1 MHRRTV
7 ILSLLVAA
15 TGCSSEK
22 SSRSGGRS
30 RRPKGPKTMGKLLI
44 DAYVADLKKG
54 PPEKKISAAQELAAM
69 GPNAKAAL
77 PALQSLS
84 ADKDTKVSAAAKA
97 AIKAIKK

>member
-1 MHRRTV
+1 MGN
-7 ILSLLVAA
+7 LLV
-15 TGCSSEK
+15 
-22 SSRSGGRS
+22 
-30 RRPKGPKTMGKLLI
+30 

-54 PPEKKISAAQELAAM
+54 PAEKKISAAQELAAM

-84 ADKDTKVSAAAKA
+84 GDKNPKVSTAAKA